1 MLMATMQSIHTLLQN
16 LKHVFSSV
24 HENRRKKCYILDIK
38 VKLKVQLI
46 FIVIK
51 VSFIS

>member
-16 LKHVFSSV
+16 LKRVQFMKIV
-24 HENRRKKCYILDIK
+24 EKNVICYMLDIK

-51 VSFIS
+51 PR